1 MPLALRFV
9 LLSPGIR
16 RLLLILVGLAVLVV
30 VGLGALFLLLVA
42 LLGGGAG
49 VAAPLGGLSLPGV
62 GRLPATSGTTGSLAD
77 IPPEQIPVMQAA
89 AAASGCGLD
98 WTTLAAVARVESSFG
113 TNMAISSAGAIG
125 YGQFLPSTWALPG
138 IGNGGNPYDYH
149 DALPAMARYLCAS
162 GAGQDLRR
170 ALWAYNHADWYVNEV
185 LGFAAQYAAAAN
197 AAISAAPA
205 VRGRVGI
212 PVVDLAR
219 TFVGDPYVWGGT
231 SHSGIDCSGLVTVVY
246 ASFGIHLD
254 HNAQLQYGEVQHIA
268 DAALQPGDLLF
279 YAQTYPDPQE
289 WITHVAIYAGN
300 GMMINAVDER
310 TGVVEIPAWASFWA
324 AHYAGA
330 GRVGS

>member
-1 MPLALRFV
+1 MPLTLRFV
-9 LLSPGIR
+9 LLAPGLR
-16 RLLLILVGLAVLVV
+16 RLVVILVGLAVLGV

-42 LLGGGAG
+42 LLGGAAG
-49 VAAPLGGLSLPGV
+49 TLGGLSLPAA
-62 GRLPATSGTTGSLAD
+62 GRLPVTSGATGSLAD

-98 WTTLAAVARVESSFG
+98 WTTLAAVARVESTFG
-113 TNMAISSAGAIG
+113 TNMATSSAGAIG

-185 LGFAAQYAAAAN
+185 LAFAAQYAAAAN

-205 VRGRVGI
+205 ARGRVGI

-219 TFVGDPYVWGGT
+219 TFVGNPYVWGGT

-254 HNAQLQYGEVQHIA
+254 HNAQLQHREVQHIP
-268 DAALQPGDLLF
+268 DAALLPGDLLF
-279 YAQTYPDPQE
+279 YAQTYPDPTE

-310 TGVVEIPAWASFWA
+310 TGVVEIPAWTSFWA

>member
-1 MPLALRFV
+1 MPLALRFI
-9 LLSPGIR
+9 LLAPGFR
-16 RLLLILVGLAVLVV
+16 RVVLILGGLTVVIV
-30 VGLGALFLLLVA
+30 VGLGALFLLLLA
-42 LLGGGAG
+42 LLGGAAG
-49 VAAPLGGLSLPGV
+49 TPAGFNLPG
-62 GRLPATSGTTGSLAD
+62 RSGVPSSSGVTGSLAD

-89 AAASGCGLD
+89 AAASGCGVD
-98 WTTLAAVARVESSFG
+98 WTILAAIARVESTFG
-113 TNMAISSAGAIG
+113 TNMATSSAGAVG

-185 LGFAAQYAAAAN
+185 LAFAAQYAAAAN
-197 AAISAAPA
+197 AAVSAAPA
-205 VRGRVGI
+205 VHGRAGI

-268 DAALQPGDLLF
+268 DADLQPGDLLF
-279 YAQTYPDPQE
+279 YAQTYPDPSE
-289 WITHVAIYAGN
+289 WITHVAIYVGN
-300 GMMINAVDER
+300 GLMVNAVDEH
-310 TGVVEIPAWASFWA
+310 TGVVEIPAWTSFWA
-324 AHYAGA
+324 VHYAGA
-330 GRVGS
+330 GRVRS

>member
-9 LLSPGIR
+9 LLSPGFR
-16 RLLLILVGLAVLVV
+16 RLVLIVVGLAVLLV
-30 VGLGALFLLLVA
+30 VGMGALFLLLMA
-42 LLGGGAG
+42 LLGGAVG
-49 VAAPLGGLSLPGV
+49 VPGGLSLPAA
-62 GRLPATSGTTGSLAD
+62 GRLPATSGATGSLAD

-98 WTTLAAVARVESSFG
+98 WTTLAAVARVESTFG
-113 TNMAISSAGAIG
+113 TNMATSSAGAIG

-138 IGNGGNPYDYH
+138 IGNGSNPYDYH

-185 LGFAAQYAAAAN
+185 LAFAAQYAAAAN
-197 AAISAAPA
+197 AAVSAAPA

-219 TFVGDPYVWGGT
+219 TFVGNPYVWGGT
-231 SHSGIDCSGLVTVVY
+231 SHSGVDCSGLVTVVY

-254 HNAQLQYGEVQHIA
+254 HNAQLQYREVQHIA
-268 DAALQPGDLLF
+268 DAALLPGDLLF
-279 YAQTYPDPQE
+279 YAQTYPDPTE

-300 GMMINAVDER
+300 GMMINAVDEH
-310 TGVVEIPAWASFWA
+310 TGVVEIPAWTSFWA